1 MRPLYEID
9 QDLMDCF
16 DPDTGEILDD
26 EKFESL
32 SMERDEKIEGVA
44 LAIKNLT
51 AELEMLDAGE
61 KSFKSKKNVTKRKIE
76 GYTEFLR
83 RATQET
89 NFHTVRVD
97 VKFRRNPMSV
107 KIEDDAEI
115 PEEYYLP
122 VKMPAP
128 QPDRKAIK
136 EALSEGIEIKGCSL
150 VQNVSMSVK

>member
-1 MRPLYEID
+1 MRPLYDID
-9 QDLMDCF
+9 QDILDCF

-26 EKFESL
+26 EKFEAL
-32 SMERDEKIEGVA
+32 SIERDEKIEGVA

-51 AELEMLDAGE
+51 AELEAYDAE
-61 KSFKSKKNVTKRKIE
+61 MKSFKSKMNTTKRKIE
-76 GYTEFLR
+76 GLTAFLR
-83 RATQET
+83 RATDET

-97 VKFRRNPMSV
+97 VRFRRNPVSV

-128 QPDRKAIK
+128 QPDKKAIK

>member
-1 MRPLYEID
+1 MRPLYDID

-26 EKFESL
+26 EKFEAL
-32 SMERDEKIEGVA
+32 SIERDEKIEGVA

-51 AELEMLDAGE
+51 AELEAYDTEM
-61 KSFKSKKNVTKRKIE
+61 KSFKSKMNTTKKKIE
-76 GYTEFLR
+76 GLTAFLR

-97 VKFRRNPMSV
+97 VRFRRNPVSV

-115 PEEYYLP
+115 PKEYYLP
-122 VKMPAP
+122 VKIPDP
-128 QPDRKAIK
+128 QPDKKAIK